1 MMIILIFKQ
10 VIMNLWEYLEDK
22 YSTGR
27 KVQRIKD
34 RFAEKIAQEKDEV
47 KRLDLEMYSDV
58 E

>member
-1 MMIILIFKQ
+1 
-10 VIMNLWEYLEDK
+10 MNLWEYLEDK